1 MSYQDPKNFKKWGGI
16 LDPEDE
22 TDPNLPLFNWDDV
35 DLAQPVP
42 SEPKPIEKTFSVKLD
57 MSWYDDQDPGPRMAA
72 QHAID
77 KFLDISKVA
86 RKQVRYTAIKKEERV
101 TLFSH
106 VKKIYTIEITA
117 TKEAIKQYFK
127 NKNNYVGIK

>member
-42 SEPKPIEKTFSVKLD
+42 SEPKPIEKTFSVKVD
-57 MSWYDDQDPGPRMAA
+57 
-72 QHAID
+72 
-77 KFLDISKVA
+77 